1 MRIMKKAIIY
11 WISEEEGGRKRPPIG
26 TEYYP
31 TIQMENGDTWS
42 LAIRFDRTNVEQNEM
57 KDNREVGF
65 LFDNAP
71 YHLLKSGAEFIIYE
85 GPHKVGVMVIR

>member
-42 LAIRFDRTNVEQNEM
+42 LAIRFDRTNVEQ
-57 KDNREVGF
+57 K
-65 LFDNAP
+65 
-71 YHLLKSGAEFIIYE
+71 K
-85 GPHKVGVMVIR
+85 

>member
-1 MRIMKKAIIY
+1 MKKAIIY

-57 KDNREVGF
+57 KDNCEVAVKAVSCSSLSF
-65 LFDNAP
+65 
-71 YHLLKSGAEFIIYE
+71 KIS
-85 GPHKVGVMVIR
+85 

>member
-42 LAIRFDRTNVEQNEM
+42 LVYWHIDF
-57 KDNREVGF
+57 
-65 LFDNAP
+65 
-71 YHLLKSGAEFIIYE
+71 
-85 GPHKVGVMVIR
+85 

>member
-1 MRIMKKAIIY
+1 MKKAIIY
-11 WISEEEGGRKRPPIG
+11 WISEEEGGGRKRPPIG

-57 KDNREVGF
+57 KDNCEVGF

>member
-42 LAIRFDRTNVEQNEM
+42 LAIRFDRTNVEQNE
-57 KDNREVGF
+57 
-65 LFDNAP
+65 
-71 YHLLKSGAEFIIYE
+71 FIIYE

>member
-1 MRIMKKAIIY
+1 MDEDNEKAIIY

-57 KDNREVGF
+57 KDNCEVGF

-71 YHLLKSGAEFIIYE
+71 YHLLKAVQNLLFMRDHIKS
-85 GPHKVGVMVIR
+85 V

>member
-42 LAIRFDRTNVEQNEM
+42 LAIRFDRTNV
-57 KDNREVGF
+57 
-65 LFDNAP
+65 
-71 YHLLKSGAEFIIYE
+71 SGKRKRCSGYL
-85 GPHKVGVMVIR
+85 R

>member
-1 MRIMKKAIIY
+1 MKKAIIY

-57 KDNREVGF
+57 KDNCEVVF

-71 YHLLKSGAEFIIYE
+71 YHLLKSSAEFIIYE

>member
-31 TIQMENGDTWS
+31 TIQMKNGDTWS

-57 KDNREVGF
+57 KDNCEVGF

-71 YHLLKSGAEFIIYE
+71 YHLLKSSAEFIIYE